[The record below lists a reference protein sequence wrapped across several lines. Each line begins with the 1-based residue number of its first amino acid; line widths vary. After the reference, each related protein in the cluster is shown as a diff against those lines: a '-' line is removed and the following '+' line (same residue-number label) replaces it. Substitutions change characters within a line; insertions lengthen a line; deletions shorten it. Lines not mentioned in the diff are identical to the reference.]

1 MKPEKFKAAIYKDI
15 GRVDFTEIPYPQCGD
30 NDIIVKNIIAGICG
44 SDVAAFNEGGD
55 ANMIWKDSEFGHEM
69 VSEVVE
75 IGKNVKDIAIGDYI
89 FPNMG
94 QAKRDRMRMATVG
107 GFSEYI
113 HIPQFELGYSGIKIE
128 KNIPLEYS
136 VLLEPFVVGTRGT
149 KNTNPGPGK
158 TAIVFG
164 AGIIGLAAAIMFK
177 WYGCDKVMIVD
188 ISDYR
193 LENASKFGLITCNPQ
208 KEDLKAKAIAE
219 FGSQRC
225 YTGEVCG
232 ANLYVDA
239 LGVNNSID
247 YFTQI
252 AGRNAFISVVGV
264 HHHPM
269 AFDFIKV
276 AFNNWYISG
285 SGNGSYE
292 EIAVDV
298 IEMMRSGKFDL
309 SILVSH
315 KYQQNDI
322 VEGLKMASDPKV
334 SQKVVVL
341 Y

>member
-1 MKPEKFKAAIYKDI
+1 MKPETFKAAIYKGI
-15 GRVDFTEIPYPQCGD
+15 GTVEFKELPYPQCGD
-30 NDIIVKNIIAGICG
+30 DDIIVKNVIAGICG
-44 SDVAAFNEGGD
+44 SDVAAFKEGGD

-75 IGKNVKDIAIGDYI
+75 TGKNVKDVNVGAYV

-113 HIPQFELGYSGIKIE
+113 HIPQFELNYSAIKLD
-128 KNIPLEYS
+128 KTIPLLSS
-136 VLLEPFVVGTRGT
+136 VLLEPFVVGTRGA

-164 AGIIGLAAAIMFK
+164 AGIIGMAAAIMFK

-188 ISDYR
+188 ISEYR
-193 LENASKFGLITCNPQ
+193 LENARKFDLLTCNPQ

-225 YTGEVCG
+225 YSGEVCG
-232 ANLYVDA
+232 AHLYVDA
-239 LGVNNSID
+239 LGVDESFA
-247 YFTQI
+247 YFGQL
-252 AGRNAFISVVGV
+252 AGRNAFLSVVGV
-264 HHHPM
+264 HHHPIT
-269 AFDFIKV
+269 FDFLKLC
-276 AFNNWYISG
+276 FNNWYISG

-292 EIAVDV
+292 ELSVDV
-298 IEMMRSGKFDL
+298 LEMMKSGKFDL
-309 SILVSH
+309 SVLVSH
-315 KYQQNDI
+315 QYKQEDI
-322 VEGLKMASDPKV
+322 VNALKVAGNPQEA
-334 SQKVVVL
+334 QKVVVR